1 MSGLDVLCR
10 FAEFCLLSD
19 TFCLADSAAD
29 RSVLVLRAAAVIGAS
44 VLILLP

>member
-1 MSGLDVLCR
+1 MSGLNVLCR

-29 RSVLVLRAAAVIGAS
+29 RSVLVLRAAALFGESIF
-44 VLILLP
+44 ILLP